1 MTDFERA
8 LTFTL
13 KQEGGYANVAGDNGG
28 ETYRGISRNFH
39 SGWPGWIQID
49 ALKQNV
55 TGIKLLA
62 HLIDSTLGQDAAFQ
76 ADIAAFYKQ
85 EYWDAAACDALPW
98 PVNCVTFDCAVNSGT
113 GAARKLL
120 QLALGFKGNDVDG
133 KIGAHT
139 LAAIAR
145 LDPVSLALAA
155 IEERKEYDKEI
166 AQKNPTQQKFLI
178 NWLNRIQSLKE
189 IINV

>member
-39 SGWPGWIQID
+39 SGWPGRIQID

-85 EYWDAAACDALPW
+85 VYWDAAACDALPW

-139 LAAIAR
+139 LAAI
-145 LDPVSLALAA
+145 
-155 IEERKEYDKEI
+155 EERKEYDKEI